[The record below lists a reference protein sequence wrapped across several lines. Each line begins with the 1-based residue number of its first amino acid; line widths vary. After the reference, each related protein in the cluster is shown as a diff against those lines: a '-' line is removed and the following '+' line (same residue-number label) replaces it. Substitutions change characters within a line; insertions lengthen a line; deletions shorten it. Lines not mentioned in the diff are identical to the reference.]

1 MTRWTQMAWLPHPK
15 TKCDTVY
22 DRLQQQSCRQYQLA
36 RIHRLVLAG
45 GLDRSQR

>member
-1 MTRWTQMAWLPHPK
+1 MAWLPHPK

-22 DRLQQQSCRQYQLA
+22 DRLQQSCRQYQLA

-45 GLDRSQR
+45 GVDRSQR